1 MRERLG
7 MSMFKIMS
15 PNHEK
20 RRIASEGFSSFD
32 PNKVVDESVTQINE
46 IFQVSRRSKKVP
58 LLEIQ
63 QQIIPHINQI
73 TNKPNLLI
81 LLTSLKS
88 KDDYTYRHS
97 FAVAV
102 ISTLIGKW
110 FGLKENELSEL
121 ATSAILHDI
130 GKLKIPLDILNNPGK
145 LTKDEYDFTKKHSIF
160 GYEMIKETAGST
172 HRQALVALQH
182 HERQDGSGY
191 PFGIGADKIDLF
203 SRIVGVADVFHAMTS
218 KRAYRNA
225 FPFYETLKQMHQN
238 AFGVFDARIIHLFLN
253 KMMQSLVGNHALLT
267 DGRIGCIIM
276 INPED
281 PIRPL
286 VRIEKAFVDLSKEST
301 IHVEQIV
308 A

>member
-1 MRERLG
+1 MRMFEM
-7 MSMFKIMS
+7 MSL
-15 PNHEK
+15 NHEK
-20 RRIASEGFSSFD
+20 
-32 PNKVVDESVTQINE
+32 NE
-46 IFQVSRRSKKVP
+46 IFQV
-58 LLEIQ
+58 ITNQ
-63 QQIIPHINQI
+63 PHIL
-73 TNKPNLLI
+73 K

-88 KDDYTYRHS
+88 KDDYTYQHS

-102 ISTLIGKW
+102 IATLIGKW
-110 FGLKENELSEL
+110 LGLKETELSEL
-121 ATSAILHDI
+121 ATAALLHDI

-145 LTKDEYDFTKKHSIF
+145 LTKDEYDFTKQHTLF
-160 GYEMIKETAGST
+160 GYELIKETAGCS

-191 PFGIGADKIDLF
+191 PHGIGAHQIDLF
-203 SRIVGVADVFHAMTS
+203 SQIVCVADVFHAMTS

-253 KMMQSLVGNHALLT
+253 KMMQSLVGNQALLT
-267 DGRIGCIIM
+267 DGRTGCITM

-301 IHVEQIV
+301 LHVEQIV